1 VVGQLPVT
9 GMVCLQNLYIYTPMA
24 KKILLVDD
32 DIEDREIIRDALGDL
47 GHHSV
52 IHFEENGEN
61 ALSFLE
67 TAYDSGNL
75 PSMVILDLN
84 MPRMNGTQTLRHLKT
99 DERFRNI
106 PVVIYSTSLNNIERD
121 ECLAL
126 GAHSYVIKPVSYRDT
141 VATAKKF
148 YEMSMGLE
156 SEK

>member
-1 VVGQLPVT
+1 MT
-9 GMVCLQNLYIYTPMA
+9 

-32 DIEDREIIRDALGDL
+32 DVEDREIIRDALGDL
-47 GHHSV
+47 GYHSV

-67 TAYDSGNL
+67 TAYLSGTL

-84 MPRMNGTQTLRHLKT
+84 MPRMNGTQTLRHLKN

-106 PVVIYSTSLNNIERD
+106 PVIIYSTSLNNIERD

-126 GAHSYVIKPVSYRDT
+126 GAHSYIIKPVSYRDT

-148 YEMSMGLE
+148 YDMSVGLE
-156 SEK
+156 NADL

>member
-1 VVGQLPVT
+1 MWQSVY
-9 GMVCLQNLYIYTPMA
+9 LYAAMI

-32 DIEDREIIRDALGDL
+32 DVEDRDIIKDALGDL
-47 GHHSV
+47 GYDSV

-67 TAYDSGNL
+67 SAFVSGNL
-75 PSMVILDLN
+75 PNMVILDLN
-84 MPRMNGTQTLRHLKT
+84 MPRMNGTQTLRRLKD

-106 PVVIYSTSLNNIERD
+106 PVIIYSTSLNSIEKD

-141 VATAKKF
+141 IATAKRF
-148 YEMSMGLE
+148 YEMSEDMDQ
-156 SEK
+156 SS

>member
-1 VVGQLPVT
+1 MP
-9 GMVCLQNLYIYTPMA
+9 

-32 DIEDREIIRDALGDL
+32 DVEDREIIRDALGDL
-47 GHHSV
+47 GYESV

-61 ALSFLE
+61 AISFLE
-67 TAYDSGNL
+67 SAYHEGRL

-106 PVVIYSTSLNNIERD
+106 PVIIYSTSLNNIERD

-141 VATAKKF
+141 VATAKRF
-148 YEMSMGLE
+148 YEMSMGMQ
-156 SEK
+156 

>member
-1 VVGQLPVT
+1 
-9 GMVCLQNLYIYTPMA
+9 MYLYAPMT

-47 GHHSV
+47 GYDSV
-52 IHFEENGEN
+52 IHFEENGES

-67 TAYDSGNL
+67 SAFQSGTL
-75 PSMVILDLN
+75 PSMVVLDLN
-84 MPRMNGTQTLRHLKT
+84 MPRMNGTQTLRQLKT
-99 DERFRNI
+99 DERFKDI

-141 VATAKKF
+141 VATAKRF
-148 YEMSMGLE
+148 YDMSMGMTTE
-156 SEK
+156 

>member
-1 VVGQLPVT
+1 
-9 GMVCLQNLYIYTPMA
+9 MYLYAPMT

-32 DIEDREIIRDALGDL
+32 DVEDREIIRDALGDL
-47 GHHSV
+47 GYRSV

-67 TAYDSGNL
+67 SAYVSGTL

-84 MPRMNGTQTLRHLKT
+84 MPRMNGTQTLRHLKN

-106 PVVIYSTSLNNIERD
+106 PVIIYSTSLNNIERD
-121 ECLAL
+121 ECIAL
-126 GAHSYVIKPVSYRDT
+126 GAHSYIIKPVSYRDT

-148 YEMSMGLE
+148 YDMSLGLE
-156 SEK
+156 SADH

>member
-1 VVGQLPVT
+1 
-9 GMVCLQNLYIYTPMA
+9 MA

-32 DIEDREIIRDALGDL
+32 DIEDREIIKDALGEL
-47 GHHSV
+47 GYHSV
-52 IHFEENGEN
+52 FHFEENGEK

-67 TAYDSGNL
+67 AAYNSNSL
-75 PSMVILDLN
+75 PSIVILDLN

-99 DERFRNI
+99 DKRFSHI
-106 PVVIYSTSLNNIERD
+106 PVIIYSTSLNNIERD

-148 YEMSMGLE
+148 YDMSLGLE
-156 SEK
+156 SAGQ

>member
-1 VVGQLPVT
+1 ML
-9 GMVCLQNLYIYTPMA
+9 

-32 DIEDREIIRDALGDL
+32 DIEDREIIQDALNDL
-47 GHHSV
+47 GHQSV
-52 IHFEENGEN
+52 VHFEENGEK
-61 ALSFLE
+61 ALAFLE
-67 TAYDSGNL
+67 TAYGTGSL

-84 MPRMNGTQTLRHLKT
+84 MPRMNGTQTLRHLKR

-106 PVVIYSTSLNNIERD
+106 PVIIYSTSLNRVERD

-148 YEMSMGLE
+148 YEMSEGL
-156 SEK
+156 